1 MAEIKSESVADF
13 PRNPQVVLL
22 DNDMLRAVPD
32 QYRQTDREHLTPEG
46 YRLLASWLVPKV
58 AALIGLPGG

>member
-1 MAEIKSESVADF
+1 M
-13 PRNPQVVLL
+13 L

-32 QYRQTDREHLTPEG
+32 QYRQADREHLTPDG

-58 AALIGLPGG
+58 APLIGLPPG